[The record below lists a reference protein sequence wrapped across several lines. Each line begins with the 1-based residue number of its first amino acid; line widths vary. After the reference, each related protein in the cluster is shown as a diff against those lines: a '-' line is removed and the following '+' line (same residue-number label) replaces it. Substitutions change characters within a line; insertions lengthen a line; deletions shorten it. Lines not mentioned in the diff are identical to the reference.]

1 MEKIIELTMDE
12 SKNIFIKVNSES
24 FTIEKNCRF
33 IKADEIYK
41 LLDYNRGDTYIL
53 KSYNEKALDM
63 PVFEFFA
70 ELFKEIVDFLNTLS
84 NNGDYTEYEEEVL
97 NSQDNYTVPF
107 DEEVPF

>member
-41 LLDYNRGDTYIL
+41 LLDYNRGDIKVIT
-53 KSYNEKALDM
+53 KKH
-63 PVFEFFA
+63 
-70 ELFKEIVDFLNTLS
+70 
-84 NNGDYTEYEEEVL
+84 
-97 NSQDNYTVPF
+97 
-107 DEEVPF
+107 